1 MNGNLAYQDEIRDE
15 LIDGKLV
22 AMSPRPVVNHNRIAF
37 RIAHL
42 FENYLDGRKCIA
54 LADGVDV
61 HLTEKDIFVP
71 DMMVVCEREKIKY
84 DGVYGAPDLVVEVL
98 SPSTAKRDKGY
109 KKDVYEKCGV
119 REYWLVEPV
128 GKSIE
133 VYLLKDGD
141 YVLDEVYTVY
151 PEAHL
156 ESMSEEDRAAI
167 PTKFKCSLY
176 DDFEITLT
184 DVFSGLLP

>member
-22 AMSPRPVVNHNRIAF
+22 AMSPRPVVNRNRIAF

-42 FENYLDGRKCIA
+42 FENYLEGRKCIA

>member
-42 FENYLDGRKCIA
+42 FENYLEGRKCIA

-109 KKDVYEKCGV
+109 KKDVYEICVV
-119 REYWLVEPV
+119 RE
-128 GKSIE
+128 
-133 VYLLKDGD
+133 
-141 YVLDEVYTVY
+141 
-151 PEAHL
+151 
-156 ESMSEEDRAAI
+156 
-167 PTKFKCSLY
+167 
-176 DDFEITLT
+176 
-184 DVFSGLLP
+184 

>member
-1 MNGNLAYQDEIRDE
+1 
-15 LIDGKLV
+15 
-22 AMSPRPVVNHNRIAF
+22 
-37 RIAHL
+37 
-42 FENYLDGRKCIA
+42 
-54 LADGVDV
+54 VDV

>member
-42 FENYLDGRKCIA
+42 FENYLEGRKCIA

-133 VYLLKDGD
+133 VYLLKDCD

>member
-42 FENYLDGRKCIA
+42 FENYLEGRKCIA

>member
-42 FENYLDGRKCIA
+42 FENYLEGRKCIA

-156 ESMSEEDRAAI
+156 ESMSEEDQIGRAH
-167 PTKFKCSLY
+167 
-176 DDFEITLT
+176 
-184 DVFSGLLP
+184 V

>member
-1 MNGNLAYQDEIRDE
+1 MNENLAYRDEIWEE
-15 LIDGKLV
+15 LIDGKVV
-22 AMSPRPVVNHNRIAF
+22 AMSPRPVINHNRVAF

-42 FENYLDGRKCIA
+42 FENYLEGRKCIA
-54 LADGVDV
+54 LADGADV

-71 DMMVVCEREKIKY
+71 DMMVVCDREKIKY

-119 REYWLVEPV
+119 REYWLVEPAS
-128 GKSIE
+128 KSIE
-133 VYLLKDGD
+133 VYLLKDGAFI
-141 YVLDEVYTVY
+141 LDEVYTVY
-151 PEAHL
+151 PEAHWETL
-156 ESMSEEDRAAI
+156 SEEERAAI

-176 DDFEITLT
+176 DDFEIALA
-184 DVFSGLLP
+184 DVFYGLLP